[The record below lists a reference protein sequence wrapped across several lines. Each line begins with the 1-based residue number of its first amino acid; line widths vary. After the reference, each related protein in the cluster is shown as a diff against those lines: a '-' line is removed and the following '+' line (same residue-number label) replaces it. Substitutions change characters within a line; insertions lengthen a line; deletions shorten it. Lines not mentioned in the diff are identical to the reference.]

1 MAFFYVVF
9 RDIQYFAEMGNFYTD
24 DALSGTSMYKKPMN
38 KYNSHALTSWAV
50 EERPRE
56 KVMANGIQHLS
67 DSELLAILLGSG
79 TRNQTAVELARIIL
93 QGSGN
98 SLMELGRKSIGE
110 LVRIKGVG
118 PAKAITLLAAMEL
131 GRRRTGMNHMEK
143 ISVKSSETVFK
154 LFHPLLGD
162 LEHEEFWLL
171 MLNRANRVLGRY
183 KVSQGGLSGTV
194 IDTRIIL
201 KKALDNLAS
210 SIVVCHNH
218 PSGNMQPSDADVK
231 ITGKLKKA
239 AEMLEIKL
247 LDHVIIADKS
257 YFSFADEGLIS

>member
-1 MAFFYVVF
+1 
-9 RDIQYFAEMGNFYTD
+9 
-24 DALSGTSMYKKPMN
+24 MN
-38 KYNSHALTSWAV
+38 KYNSQALTSWAV
-50 EERPRE
+50 EDRPRE
-56 KVMANGIQHLS
+56 KVMANGIQYLS
-67 DSELLAILLGSG
+67 NAELIAILLGSG
-79 TRNQTAVELARIIL
+79 TRHMTAVELARQIL
-93 QGSGN
+93 KESGN
-98 SLMELGRKSIGE
+98 SLQELGRKGIGE

-118 PAKAITLLAAMEL
+118 PAKATSILAALEL
-131 GRRRTGMNHMEK
+131 GRRRAGMQYSEK
-143 ISVKSSETVFK
+143 IPVKSSETVYR

-171 MLNRANRVLGRY
+171 MLNRANRILGRF

-210 SIVVCHNH
+210 SIIVCHNH
-218 PSGNMQPSDADVK
+218 PSGNKQPSDADVK
-231 ITGKLKKA
+231 ITEKLKKA

-257 YFSFADEGLIS
+257 YFSFADEGLIN

>member
-1 MAFFYVVF
+1 
-9 RDIQYFAEMGNFYTD
+9 
-24 DALSGTSMYKKPMN
+24 MN
-38 KYNSHALTSWAV
+38 KYNSHALTTWAV

-56 KVMANGIQHLS
+56 KVMVSGVQYLS
-67 DSELLAILLGSG
+67 DVELLAILIGSG
-79 TRNQTAVELARIIL
+79 TRNITAVELARQIL
-93 QGSGN
+93 KGADN
-98 SLMELGRKSIGE
+98 SIQILGRKGISE

-118 PAKAITLLAAMEL
+118 PAKAVTILAALEL
-131 GRRRTGMNHMEK
+131 GRRRAGMQHSEK
-143 ISVKSSETVFK
+143 TPVKSSETVYK
-154 LFHPLLGD
+154 LFHPLMGD

-171 MLNRANRVLGRY
+171 MLNRANRVLGKY

-210 SIVVCHNH
+210 SIIVCHNH
-218 PSGNMQPSDADVK
+218 PSGNKKPSDADLK
-231 ITGKLKKA
+231 ITEKKKKA

-257 YFSFADEGLIS
+257 YFSFADEGLIN

>member
-1 MAFFYVVF
+1 MEGLFLWPF
-9 RDIQYFAEMGNFYTD
+9 E
-24 DALSGTSMYKKPMN
+24 KPFTLMMSDRAHQWIKRIMN
-38 KYNSHALTSWAV
+38 TYISHALTTWAV

-56 KVMANGIQHLS
+56 KVMANGIQYLS
-67 DSELLAILLGSG
+67 DTELLAILLGSG
-79 TRNQTAVELARIIL
+79 TRNQTAVELARTIL
-93 QGSGN
+93 KGAGN
-98 SLMELGRKSIGE
+98 SLQALGRQSISE

-131 GRRRTGMNHMEK
+131 GRRRSGVQHAEK
-143 ISVKSSETVFK
+143 LPVKSSHTVFK

-162 LEHEEFWLL
+162 LDHEEFWLL

-210 SIVVCHNH
+210 SIIVCHNH
-218 PSGNMQPSDADVK
+218 PSGNMQPSEADVQ

>member
-1 MAFFYVVF
+1 MNTY
-9 RDIQYFAEMGNFYTD
+9 DSM
-24 DALSGTSMYKKPMN
+24 ALST
-38 KYNSHALTSWAV
+38 WAV

-56 KVMANGIQHLS
+56 KVMARGVQYLS
-67 DSELLAILLGSG
+67 DAELLAILLGSG
-79 TRNQTAVELARIIL
+79 TRHRTAVELARVIL
-93 QGSGN
+93 KNAGN
-98 SLMELGRKSIGE
+98 NLNLLGRMGIEE

-118 PAKAITLLAAMEL
+118 PAKAITILAALEL
-131 GRRRTGMNHMEK
+131 GRRRSGAQAPEK
-143 ISVKSSETVFK
+143 IPVKSSQTVYR
-154 LFHPLLGD
+154 LFHPLMGD

-171 MLNRANRVLGRY
+171 MLNRANRVIGRY

-210 SIVVCHNH
+210 SIIVCHNH
-218 PSGNMQPSDADVK
+218 PSGNKQPSDADVK
-231 ITGKLKKA
+231 ITEKLRKA

-257 YFSFADEGLIS
+257 YFSFADEGLIN

>member
-1 MAFFYVVF
+1 MSKN
-9 RDIQYFAEMGNFYTD
+9 RNMK
-24 DALSGTSMYKKPMN
+24 S
-38 KYNSHALTSWAV
+38 YNSHALTTWAV

-56 KVMANGIQHLS
+56 KVIANGVQYLS
-67 DSELLAILLGSG
+67 DAELLAILLGSG
-79 TRNQTAVELARIIL
+79 TKNMDAVELARLIL
-93 QGSGN
+93 KGAGN
-98 SLMELGRKSIGE
+98 TLQQLGRQGIGD

-131 GRRRTGMNHMEK
+131 GRRRAGMQHPEK
-143 ISVKSSETVFK
+143 IPVKSSETVFN
-154 LFHPLLGD
+154 LFHPIMGD
-162 LEHEEFWLL
+162 LEYEEFWLL
-171 MLNRANRVLGRY
+171 MLNRANRVLGRF

-210 SIVVCHNH
+210 SIIVCHNH
-218 PSGNMQPSDADVK
+218 PSGNKQPSDADVK
-231 ITGKLKKA
+231 ITEKLKKA

-257 YFSFADEGLIS
+257 YFSFADEGLVI

>member
-1 MAFFYVVF
+1 M
-9 RDIQYFAEMGNFYTD
+9 
-24 DALSGTSMYKKPMN
+24 S
-38 KYNSHALTSWAV
+38 KYDSHALTTWAV

-56 KVMANGIQHLS
+56 KVMANGVQYLS
-67 DSELLAILLGSG
+67 DSELLAILIGSG
-79 TRNQTAVELARIIL
+79 TRHITAVELARQIL
-93 QGSGN
+93 KGAGN
-98 SLMELGRKSIGE
+98 SLHVLGRQGIGE

-118 PAKAITLLAAMEL
+118 PAKAITILAALEL
-131 GRRRTGMNHMEK
+131 GRRRAGMQHTEK
-143 ISVKSSETVFK
+143 TPVKSSETVYK
-154 LFHPLLGD
+154 LFHPLMGD

-194 IDTRIIL
+194 IDNRIIL

-210 SIVVCHNH
+210 SIIVCHNH
-218 PSGNMQPSDADVK
+218 PSGNKQPSDADLK
-231 ITGKLKKA
+231 ITEKLKKA

-257 YFSFADEGLIS
+257 YFSFADEGLIN

>member
-1 MAFFYVVF
+1 
-9 RDIQYFAEMGNFYTD
+9 
-24 DALSGTSMYKKPMN
+24 MN
-38 KYNSHALTSWAV
+38 KYDSHALTTWAV

-56 KVMANGIQHLS
+56 KVIANGVQYLS
-67 DSELLAILLGSG
+67 DSELLAILIGSG
-79 TRNQTAVELARIIL
+79 TRHITAVELARQIL
-93 QGSGN
+93 KGAGN
-98 SLMELGRKSIGE
+98 SLHLLGRQGIGE

-118 PAKAITLLAAMEL
+118 PAKAVTILAALEL
-131 GRRRTGMNHMEK
+131 GRRRAGMQHSEK
-143 ISVKSSETVFK
+143 TPVKSSETVYK
-154 LFHPLLGD
+154 LFHPLMGD

-210 SIVVCHNH
+210 SIIVCHNH
-218 PSGNMQPSDADVK
+218 PSGNKQPSDADLK
-231 ITGKLKKA
+231 ITEKLKKA
-239 AEMLEIKL
+239 AEILEIKL

-257 YFSFADEGLIS
+257 YFSFADEGLIN

>member
-1 MAFFYVVF
+1 
-9 RDIQYFAEMGNFYTD
+9 
-24 DALSGTSMYKKPMN
+24 MN
-38 KYNSHALTSWAV
+38 KYNSHPLTTWAV

-56 KVMANGIQHLS
+56 KVMANGVQHLS
-67 DSELLAILLGSG
+67 DTELLAILLGSG
-79 TRNQTAVELARIIL
+79 TKHITVVELARQIL
-93 QGSGN
+93 KEAGN
-98 SLMELGRKSIGE
+98 NLQLLGRQGIGE

-118 PAKAITLLAAMEL
+118 PAKAVTILAAMEL
-131 GRRRTGMNHMEK
+131 GRRRAGMQQVEK
-143 ISVKSSETVFK
+143 IPVKSSETVYSI
-154 LFHPLLGD
+154 FHPLMGD

-171 MLNRANRVLGRY
+171 MLNRANRVLGKY

-210 SIVVCHNH
+210 SIIVCHNH
-218 PSGNMQPSDADVK
+218 PSGNRQPSDADVK
-231 ITGKLKKA
+231 ITEKLKKA

-257 YFSFADEGLIS
+257 YFSFADEGLIN

>member
-1 MAFFYVVF
+1 M
-9 RDIQYFAEMGNFYTD
+9 
-24 DALSGTSMYKKPMN
+24 
-38 KYNSHALTSWAV
+38 YNSHALTTWAV

-56 KVMANGIQHLS
+56 KVIANGVQYLS

-79 TRNQTAVELARIIL
+79 TKNMTAVELARMIL
-93 QGSGN
+93 KSAGN
-98 SLMELGRKSIGE
+98 SLQQLGRQSIGD
-110 LVRIKGVG
+110 LIKIKGVG
-118 PAKAITLLAAMEL
+118 PAKAITLLAAIEL
-131 GRRRTGMNHMEK
+131 GRRRDSMQHPEK
-143 ISVKSSETVFK
+143 IPVKSSETVFR
-154 LFHPLLGD
+154 LFQHLIGD

-210 SIVVCHNH
+210 SIIVCHNH
-218 PSGNMQPSDADVK
+218 PSGNKQPSDADLK
-231 ITGKLKKA
+231 ITEKLKKA

-257 YFSFADEGLIS
+257 YFSFADEGLIV

>member
-1 MAFFYVVF
+1 
-9 RDIQYFAEMGNFYTD
+9 
-24 DALSGTSMYKKPMN
+24 MN
-38 KYNSHALTSWAV
+38 KYDSHALTTWAV

-56 KVMANGIQHLS
+56 KVMANGVQYLS

-79 TRNQTAVELARIIL
+79 TKNMTAVELARLLL
-93 QGSGN
+93 QGLDN
-98 SLMELGRKSIGE
+98 DLHKLGRQGISD
-110 LVRIKGVG
+110 LVRIKGIG
-118 PAKAITLLAAMEL
+118 PAKAITLLAALEL
-131 GRRRTGMNHMEK
+131 GRRRAGVRHPEK
-143 ISVKSSETVFK
+143 IPIKSSETVYD
-154 LFHPLLGD
+154 LFHPLMGD

-210 SIVVCHNH
+210 SIIVCHNH
-218 PSGNMQPSDADVK
+218 PSGNNQPSDADVK
-231 ITGKLKKA
+231 ITEKLKKA

-257 YFSFADEGLIS
+257 YFSFADEGLIV

>member
-1 MAFFYVVF
+1 
-9 RDIQYFAEMGNFYTD
+9 
-24 DALSGTSMYKKPMN
+24 MN
-38 KYNSHALTSWAV
+38 KYNSHALTTWAV

-56 KVMANGIQHLS
+56 KVMASGVQYLS
-67 DSELLAILLGSG
+67 DVELLAILIGSG
-79 TRNQTAVELARIIL
+79 TRNMTAVELARQIL
-93 QGSGN
+93 KGADN
-98 SLMELGRKSIGE
+98 SIQILGRKGISE

-118 PAKAITLLAAMEL
+118 PAKAVTILAALEL
-131 GRRRTGMNHMEK
+131 GRRRAGMQHSEK
-143 ISVKSSETVFK
+143 TPVKSSETVYK
-154 LFHPLLGD
+154 LFHPLMGD

-171 MLNRANRVLGRY
+171 MLNRANRVLGKY

-210 SIVVCHNH
+210 SIIVCHNH
-218 PSGNMQPSDADVK
+218 PSGNKKPSDADLK
-231 ITGKLKKA
+231 ITEKLKKA

-257 YFSFADEGLIS
+257 YFSFADEGLIN

>member
-1 MAFFYVVF
+1 
-9 RDIQYFAEMGNFYTD
+9 
-24 DALSGTSMYKKPMN
+24 MN
-38 KYNSHALTSWAV
+38 RYNSQALTTWAV
-50 EERPRE
+50 EDRPRE
-56 KVMANGIQHLS
+56 KVMANGVQYLS

-79 TRNQTAVELARIIL
+79 TKNITAVELARQIL
-93 QGSGN
+93 KEAGN
-98 SLMELGRKSIGE
+98 SLQTLGRQGIGD

-118 PAKAITLLAAMEL
+118 PAKAITLLAAMEM
-131 GRRRTGMNHMEK
+131 GRRRAGMQHPEK
-143 ISVKSSETVFK
+143 IPVKSSETVFR

-201 KKALDNLAS
+201 KKALDSLSS
-210 SIVVCHNH
+210 SIIVCHNH
-218 PSGNMQPSDADVK
+218 PSGNNQPSDADVK
-231 ITGKLKKA
+231 ITEKLKKA

-247 LDHVIIADKS
+247 LDHLIIADKS
-257 YFSFADEGLIS
+257 YFSFADEGLII

>member
-1 MAFFYVVF
+1 MNRYKS
-9 RDIQYFAEMGNFYTD
+9 QT
-24 DALSGTSMYKKPMN
+24 LS
-38 KYNSHALTSWAV
+38 SWAV
-50 EERPRE
+50 EDRPRE
-56 KVMANGIQHLS
+56 KVLANGIQHLS

-79 TRNQTAVELARIIL
+79 TKNQTAVELARIIL
-93 QGSGN
+93 RSSGN
-98 SLMELGRKSIGE
+98 NLLELGKQSVDE

-118 PAKAITLLAAMEL
+118 PAKAISLLAALEL
-131 GRRRTGMNHMEK
+131 GRRRAGIQATEK
-143 ISVKSSETVFK
+143 VQVKSSETVFR
-154 LFHPLLGD
+154 LFHPILGD
-162 LEHEEFWLL
+162 LGHEEFWLL

-210 SIVVCHNH
+210 SIIVCHNH

-231 ITGKLKKA
+231 ITGKLRKA

-247 LDHVIIADKS
+247 IDHVIIADKS
-257 YFSFADEGLIS
+257 YFSFADEGLIN